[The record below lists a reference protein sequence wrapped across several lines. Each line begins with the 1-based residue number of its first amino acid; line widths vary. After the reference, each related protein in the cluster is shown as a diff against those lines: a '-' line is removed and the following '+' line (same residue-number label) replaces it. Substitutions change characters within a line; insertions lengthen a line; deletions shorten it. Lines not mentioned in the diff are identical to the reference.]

1 MLANLHVAGD
11 LAALVRDYLLEM
23 GCAGHPLYQRLC
35 LQPPSSRMTF
45 TQWWQLLDD
54 VQAIFPG
61 QPVGLL
67 LGQRVKP
74 AHVGVLGYLTLACDN
89 VAQAM
94 QRFERFQRL
103 LHDGDRA
110 SVELHAQQIC
120 MAWGTD
126 FGPSTRLSDEV
137 LISGLLTFLRMMTG
151 DNTLRPL
158 HVRFMFSAP
167 ADVSVYRDL
176 ASDISFNAPRTEIH
190 FPVTWFAKPIS
201 NSDPALQALLE
212 QQAETLLS
220 VLPGS
225 GDFLQK
231 LQSALLRCLQ
241 NGDASCAAVAGE
253 LHMSERSLFRKLA
266 GMQIVF
272 KDFLNATRM
281 GLAKRY
287 LQEGSLTHSEIAL
300 LLGYSEQSAF
310 SRAFKKASG
319 CGPKAFQKTLNR
331 P

>member
-1 MLANLHVAGD
+1 MMLANLHVAGD

-23 GCAGHPLYQRLC
+23 GCATHPLYQRLSIH
-35 LQPPSSRMTF
+35 PPSSRMTF
-45 TQWWQLLDD
+45 TQWWQLLDEL
-54 VQAIFPG
+54 QAIFPT

-67 LGQRVKP
+67 LGKRVKP

-110 SVELHAQQIC
+110 NVELNQHSVC

-137 LISGLLTFLRMMTG
+137 LIGGLLTFLRMMTG
-151 DNTLRPL
+151 ETDLLP
-158 HVRFMFSAP
+158 HEVRFMFNAP
-167 ADVSVYRDL
+167 EDITPYTHL
-176 ASDISFNAPRTEIH
+176 AAKVSFNTPRTEIH
-190 FPVTWFAKPIS
+190 FPLNWFTKPIS

-225 GDFLQK
+225 GDFLQR
-231 LQSALLRCLQ
+231 LQSALLKCLQ
-241 NGDASCAAVAGE
+241 NGEASCAAVANE

-266 GMQIVF
+266 ATQIVF
-272 KDFLNATRM
+272 KDFLNATRI

-310 SRAFKKASG
+310 SRAFKKATG
-319 CGPKAFQKTLNR
+319 CGPKAFQKML